1 MAAEVAVLDPSAID
15 ATDCTEQEKESS
27 DDDEA
32 DEEMKNLDSILRLDS
47 TATIEDLKS
56 KDAPLE
62 LKNKDIGEPSS
73 LE

>member
-1 MAAEVAVLDPSAID
+1 
-15 ATDCTEQEKESS
+15 
-27 DDDEA
+27 
-32 DEEMKNLDSILRLDS
+32 MKNLDSILRLDS